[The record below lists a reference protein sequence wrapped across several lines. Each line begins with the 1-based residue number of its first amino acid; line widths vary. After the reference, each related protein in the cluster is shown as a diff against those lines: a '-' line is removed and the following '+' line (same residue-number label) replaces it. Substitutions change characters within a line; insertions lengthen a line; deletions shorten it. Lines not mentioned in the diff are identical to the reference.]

1 MSRVHGNIGICAL
14 PAKIE
19 VAITADLVGQ
29 AVDPDRPERWS
40 PHDRRL
46 ASPGGSD
53 SSVER
58 DAIPATAPVPSGWR
72 IGPSSE
78 IEAKLS
84 PLL

>member
-1 MSRVHGNIGICAL
+1 VSRVHGNVGIGAL

-19 VAITADLVGQ
+19 AAITADLVGQ
-29 AVDPDRPERWS
+29 AVDPDRPERCS

-46 ASPGGSD
+46 ASRGGCA

-72 IGPSSE
+72 IGPSNE